1 MTYTPALQVWLI
13 GVGFETD
20 TDNVVP
26 LTLLEY
32 TIHQLVVFGTIIVVY
47 PFGQAVTVAVFVP
60 FAPLLIEPKL
70 RLTYWTCTRFVI
82 LVKKEQQLTEEHKIK
97 E

>member
-1 MTYTPALQVWLI
+1 
-13 GVGFETD
+13 
-20 TDNVVP
+20 VP

-47 PFGQAVTVAVFVP
+47 PLGQAVTVAVFVL

-82 LVKKEQQLTEEHKIK
+82 LVKKEQ
-97 E
+97 